1 MPSIPVSFGQK
12 VLRWNRVNLLEQAL
26 VPFGPPEMLG
36 PQSSTKPRG
45 LHGWKTSRP
54 ESIIQI
60 ALSPW
65 SWHKPRSAV

>member
-12 VLRWNRVNLLEQAL
+12 VLGWNRVNLLEQAL

-60 ALSPW
+60 ALSP
-65 SWHKPRSAV
+65 